1 VCEIIWCKKEV
12 DGKPCNTVNY
22 LDPYCFW
29 NWEGKVNCAN
39 CKTVYYVHL
48 IQGWMYK
55 GPDEMPGEQPDTSP
69 LYADK
74 PLEGYD
80 NYLPG
85 IEGRTRPFE
94 CLPRHIYLGKAD
106 QVKFSIR
113 GRPVRGWCPQPP
125 STGIAGS
132 QGFDWDIKKLSPE
145 VWEEYQ
151 EKLKK
156 GEVTE
161 W

>member
-1 VCEIIWCKKEV
+1 M
-12 DGKPCNTVNY
+12 
-22 LDPYCFW
+22 
-29 NWEGKVNCAN
+29 
-39 CKTVYYVHL
+39 
-48 IQGWMYK
+48 IQGHMYE
-55 GPDEMPGEQPDTSP
+55 GPEIKAGEKPDMSP

-74 PLEGYD
+74 PLDGYS

-85 IEGRTRPFE
+85 TEGRTRPYQ

-106 QVKFSIR
+106 MVKFSAR
-113 GRPVRGWCPQPP
+113 GRPIRGWRPQPKAG
-125 STGIAGS
+125 GIAGS
-132 QGFDWDIKKLSPE
+132 FSFNWDLKNLSPE

-156 GEVTE
+156 GEVKD